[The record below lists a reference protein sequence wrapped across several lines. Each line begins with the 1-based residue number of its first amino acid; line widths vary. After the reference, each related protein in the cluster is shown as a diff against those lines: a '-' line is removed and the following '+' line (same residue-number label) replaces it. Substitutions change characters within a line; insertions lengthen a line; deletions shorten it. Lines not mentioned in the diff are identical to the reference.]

1 MKIADTIRVER
12 KKKELTQAQLAEQL
26 FVSRQF
32 ISKWE
37 TGKGYPDLEQVG
49 KLSEIFDLSIDTIIK
64 GDNKIVTKLTLDT
77 KRKKWLQ
84 ALVITLFVA
93 LIILISFFT
102 FTFLIEGPV
111 IQLKDLKIVNVKKK
125 ELMEK
130 TVRNKATGQI
140 ITIPADVSYEIKVK
154 TSNPFLNLN
163 HIKVYKNQENKQAI
177 QVTLFGQY
185 GLWWNKK
192 ESIITIPS
200 SRMEGLTG
208 ENLNIYKNIYLWN
221 KEKSKITIQN
231 SQDETIEKTS
241 DLFITW

>member
-26 FVSRQF
+26 FVSRQL

-37 TGKGYPDLEQVG
+37 TGKGYPDLEQVA

-185 GLWWNKK
+185 GLWWNK
-192 ESIITIPS
+192 
-200 SRMEGLTG
+200 
-208 ENLNIYKNIYLWN
+208 
-221 KEKSKITIQN
+221 EKSKITIQN